1 MNKLYSITI
10 ILLLIG
16 STFATIEP
24 DDSTVLQSPAFVM
37 ALKGHTYYKS
47 LGKISS
53 DTIIVID
60 FDLPSTAK
68 RMFVYDIAAQKML
81 HTSLVAH
88 GKNTGQNRA
97 TSFSNEQGSNQSSL
111 GFFKTAERYSGKH
124 GLSLRLDGL
133 EKGVNHRARAR
144 AIVIHSAWYVSDD
157 FVRQYK
163 RLGRSYGCPALPF
176 KDYEEVID
184 ILNNQLLLFIYS
196 SATDYQPPFKN

>member
-16 STFATIEP
+16 SAFATI
-24 DDSTVLQSPAFVM
+24 DSNDSTVLQSPAFIM
-37 ALKGHTYYKS
+37 ALKGHTYYKT

-68 RMFVYDIAAQKML
+68 RMFIYDIKNKRIL

-97 TSFSNEQGSNQSSL
+97 TSFSNEHGSNKSSL
-111 GFFKTAERYSGKH
+111 GFFRTAERYSGKH

-157 FVRQYK
+157 FVHKYK

-184 ILNNQLLLFIYS
+184 LIDNQLLLFIYS
-196 SATDYQPPFKN
+196 SATNYQPPFKN